1 MKTRFQL
8 RVQKNI
14 RDPLAV
20 ARVTRVFQTNRRV
33 LQRKTNAGLDYFQQK
48 TKKFFTSTDLILKSR
63 VYHQAQCLPYLP
75 LDHAIQLQRFVGV
88 SVCFCGIRRFR
99 PLSSSP
105 PRVRPPRVRPYL
117 KPCSPPHF
125 SSSTPSSRVR
135 SLIE

>member
-1 MKTRFQL
+1 MKTRIQL

-14 RDPLAV
+14 RDPFAV

-33 LQRKTNAGLDYFQQK
+33 LQRKINAGLDYFRQK
-48 TKKFFTSTDLILKSR
+48 VKQFFTSTDLYIEVQSL
-63 VYHQAQCLPYLP
+63 HQAQCLPYLP

-105 PRVRPPRVRPYL
+105 PRVRPYL
-117 KPCSPPHF
+117 IPCSPPHF

-135 SLIE
+135 PLIE